1 MICTRCRKP
10 YDDEDSTQCPHC
22 GAPAPARR
30 TGVLKTCSILI
41 SAGDAAGVY
50 KSLKDVP
57 ARLRGR
63 LVRST
68 SGINA
73 ATILIADKNGRAEIV
88 KAMRRLSSR
97 GERRA
102 LESLL
107 SRDDEGGWRLAPRV
121 RKVLALV
128 LVLFCLALI
137 WTLFVRLR

>member
-1 MICTRCRKP
+1 M
-10 YDDEDSTQCPHC
+10 
-22 GAPAPARR
+22 
-30 TGVLKTCSILI
+30 
-41 SAGDAAGVY
+41 
-50 KSLKDVP
+50 
-57 ARLRGR
+57 
-63 LVRST
+63 VRST

-107 SRDDEGGWRLAPRV
+107 FRDDEGGWRLAPRV

-137 WTLFVRLR
+137 WTLFVRLRYAVFRQCYASE